1 MFAVVVFSGRCLGG
15 RCPVTVST
23 IRLSERRTTIKH
35 VTLANRSFVIT
46 RSLRRHDR
54 LMFVTWPS
62 LQCTGNTLAETAN
75 GRLVNGYDVGL

>member
-46 RSLRRHDR
+46 RSLR